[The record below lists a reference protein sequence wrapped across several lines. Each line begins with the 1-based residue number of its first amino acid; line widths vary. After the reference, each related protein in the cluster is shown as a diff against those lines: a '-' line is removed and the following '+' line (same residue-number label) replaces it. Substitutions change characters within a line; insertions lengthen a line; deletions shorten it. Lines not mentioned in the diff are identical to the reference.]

1 MTDSAGLPGP
11 DELRQLVRDVL
22 RELVPVTGL
31 PAGGTGGNGGTG
43 GTGGTVRAVRLATD
57 AELRAFVA
65 EVLRL
70 ADDPRRRADL
80 EAGRLRFTLGDH
92 PAGAASARPARKIE
106 KGAVTER
113 AVLAAAKAGER
124 LVLGP
129 RAVLTPLARDK
140 ARALGVRVEKER

>member
-1 MTDSAGLPGP
+1 MTDSAGLPAPG
-11 DELRQLVRDVL
+11 ELRQLVRDIL
-22 RELVPVTGL
+22 RELVPGTGL
-31 PAGGTGGNGGTG
+31 PAGGTRGTG
-43 GTGGTVRAVRLATD
+43 CAVRPVRLTTD
-57 AELRAFVA
+57 AELQAFVA

-70 ADDPRRRADL
+70 ADDPRQRADL
-80 EAGRLRFTLGDH
+80 ETGRLRFTLGDH
-92 PAGAASARPARKIE
+92 PAGAASAQPRKIE

>member
-1 MTDSAGLPGP
+1 MTDSAGWPAPG
-11 DELRQLVRDVL
+11 ELRQLVRDIL
-22 RELVPVTGL
+22 RELVPVTGW
-31 PAGGTGGNGGTG
+31 PAGGTGGAGGA
-43 GTGGTVRAVRLATD
+43 VRAVRLTTD

-80 EAGRLRFTLGDH
+80 ETGRLRFTLGDC
-92 PAGAASARPARKIE
+92 PAGGAAADPARKIE

>member
-1 MTDSAGLPGP
+1 MTDSAGLPAP
-11 DELRQLVRDVL
+11 DELRQLVRDIL

-31 PAGGTGGNGGTG
+31 PAGGTGGAGGA
-43 GTGGTVRAVRLATD
+43 VRAVRLTTD
-57 AELRAFVA
+57 AELQAFVA

-70 ADDPRRRADL
+70 AEDPRRRADL
-80 EAGRLRFTLGDH
+80 ETGRLRFTLGDR
-92 PAGAASARPARKIE
+92 PVGAASAHPACKIE

>member
-1 MTDSAGLPGP
+1 MTDSAGLPAP
-11 DELRQLVRDVL
+11 DELRQLVRDIL

-31 PAGGTGGNGGTG
+31 PAGGTGGAGGA
-43 GTGGTVRAVRLATD
+43 VRAVRLTTD
-57 AELRAFVA
+57 AELQAFVA

-70 ADDPRRRADL
+70 AEDPRRRADL
-80 EAGRLRFTLGDH
+80 ETGRLRFTLGDR
-92 PAGAASARPARKIE
+92 PAGAASAHPACKIE

-129 RAVLTPLARDK
+129 GAVLTPLARDK

>member
-1 MTDSAGLPGP
+1 MTDSAELPAP
-11 DELRQLVRDVL
+11 DELRQLVRDIL
-22 RELVPVTGL
+22 RELVPAAGL
-31 PAGGTGGNGGTG
+31 PAGGARGTG
-43 GTGGTVRAVRLATD
+43 GVMRPVRLATD
-57 AELRAFVA
+57 AELQAFVA

-70 ADDPRRRADL
+70 ADDPRQRADL
-80 EAGRLRFTLGDH
+80 ETGRLRFTLGDH
-92 PAGAASARPARKIE
+92 PDGTASAQPRKIE

>member
-1 MTDSAGLPGP
+1 MTDSAGLPAP
-11 DELRQLVRDVL
+11 DELRQLVRDIL

-31 PAGGTGGNGGTG
+31 PAGGTGGAGGA
-43 GTGGTVRAVRLATD
+43 VRAVRLTTD
-57 AELRAFVA
+57 AELQAFVA
-65 EVLRL
+65 DVLRL

-80 EAGRLRFTLGDH
+80 ETGRLRFTLGDRE
-92 PAGAASARPARKIE
+92 AGAASAHPACKIE

>member
-1 MTDSAGLPGP
+1 MTNSAGLPAP
-11 DELRQLVRDVL
+11 DELRRLVRDIL
-22 RELVPVTGL
+22 RELVPATGV
-31 PAGGTGGNGGTG
+31 PAGGTAGPGP
-43 GTGGTVRAVRLATD
+43 VRAVRLTTD
-57 AELRAFVA
+57 AELQAFVA
-65 EVLRL
+65 ELLRL
-70 ADDPRRRADL
+70 AGDPRQRADL
-80 EAGRLRFTLGDH
+80 EAGRLRFTLGDGA
-92 PAGAASARPARKIE
+92 AGAAGARPVRKIE

>member
-1 MTDSAGLPGP
+1 MTDSAGLPAP
-11 DELRQLVRDVL
+11 DELRQLVRDIL

-31 PAGGTGGNGGTG
+31 PAGGAGGA
-43 GTGGTVRAVRLATD
+43 VRAVRLTTD
-57 AELRAFVA
+57 PELQAFVA

-80 EAGRLRFTLGDH
+80 ETGRLRFTLGDR
-92 PAGAASARPARKIE
+92 PAGAASAHPACKIE

>member
-1 MTDSAGLPGP
+1 MTDSAGLPAP
-11 DELRQLVRDVL
+11 AELRQLVRDIL

-31 PAGGTGGNGGTG
+31 PAGGTGGAGGAG
-43 GTGGTVRAVRLATD
+43 GAVRAVRLTTD
-57 AELRAFVA
+57 AELQAFVA
-65 EVLRL
+65 DVLRL

-80 EAGRLRFTLGDH
+80 ETGRLRFTLGDRE
-92 PAGAASARPARKIE
+92 AGAASAHPACKIE

>member
-1 MTDSAGLPGP
+1 MTDSAGLPAP
-11 DELRQLVRDVL
+11 DELRQLVRDIL

-31 PAGGTGGNGGTG
+31 PAGGAGGA
-43 GTGGTVRAVRLATD
+43 VRAVRLTTD
-57 AELRAFVA
+57 AELQAFVA

-70 ADDPRRRADL
+70 AEDPRRRADL
-80 EAGRLRFTLGDH
+80 ETGRLRFTLGDR
-92 PAGAASARPARKIE
+92 PAGAASAHPACKIE

-129 RAVLTPLARDK
+129 GAVLTPLARDK

>member
-1 MTDSAGLPGP
+1 MTDSAGLPAP
-11 DELRQLVRDVL
+11 DELRRLVRDIL
-22 RELVPVTGL
+22 RELVPVTRL
-31 PAGGTGGNGGTG
+31 PAGSTRGTGCA
-43 GTGGTVRAVRLATD
+43 VRAVRLTTD
-57 AELRAFVA
+57 PELQAFVA

-70 ADDPRRRADL
+70 ADDPRQRADL
-80 EAGRLRFTLGDH
+80 ETGRLRFTLGDH
-92 PAGAASARPARKIE
+92 QAGAASARPARKIE

-140 ARALGVRVEKER
+140 ARALGVSVEKER